1 MYSTGYR
8 PILQAFKTAFA
19 DIEDLNVTPCH
30 DVRTGQACRRAC
42 DPPKHNNTVANPP
55 GVVTITAGIA
65 QGSTHPTVSSMSPV
79 FSQKSPIFSQKSPTF
94 SQKSPAFSRKSSVF
108 SQTAARAAASAH
120 AARAAAPPLA
130 VRARSNG
137 PRLLRYRDESTN
149 LIYLRPANLAE
160 LMSVLN
166 LHPLAT
172 LVCGNTGL
180 GVIKYYT
187 PGGATSSC
195 AQPPQV
201 KLSKVNLLL
210 NFLHQITMGWLQLVG
225 SLNDRS
231 LLQKSSI
238 KETIFCKRDLYFK

>member
-1 MYSTGYR
+1 VCLRVCAYICVCTYVCVCMCVCVCVCVHGCVGMYSTGYR

-19 DIEDLNVTPCH
+19 DIEDLHTTPCH

-42 DPPKHNNTVANPP
+42 DPPEHNNTVVNPL
-55 GVVTITAGIA
+55 GVVTITAGIP
-65 QGSTHPTVSSMSPV
+65 QESTHPTVSSMI
-79 FSQKSPIFSQKSPTF
+79 PIF

-120 AARAAAPPLA
+120 VARAAAPPLA
-130 VRARSNG
+130 VRARSTG

-149 LIYLRPANLAE
+149 LIYLQPANLAD
-160 LMSVLN
+160 LMSVLS

-187 PGGATSSC
+187 SGGATSSC

-210 NFLHQITMGWLQLVG
+210 IMGWL
-225 SLNDRS
+225 
-231 LLQKSSI
+231 
-238 KETIFCKRDLYFK
+238 